1 MRFFPIVFAV
11 AIGLVIFTLSTKRF
25 LVNHARFRA
34 LQEAL
39 LFPLTW
45 ILIAVVGA
53 NWLGEFIALR
63 DPQRLHAGL
72 AFLGLGLAMVYYCF
86 RFAFYIDGLQTRR
99 Q

>member
-1 MRFFPIVFAV
+1 MSFFSIVFAV

-25 LVNHARFRA
+25 LVNHAWFRS
-34 LQEAL
+34 LQEVL

-45 ILIAVVGA
+45 ILVATVGA
-53 NWLGEFIALR
+53 NWLGEYIALQ

-72 AFLGLGLAMVYYCF
+72 AFLGLGLAMGYYCF
-86 RFAFYIDGLQTRR
+86 RFAFYIDGLRTRH